1 MAEVRHRRWLILS
14 YFSAIDGMAC
24 AQHIDDRL
32 PYLAKRGV
40 IPVML
45 TGICGGRCPE
55 RINVRVPSVAPSG
68 LRFELRHLKRKNRY
82 MKLLAPL
89 LTLILLPCYLLEK
102 LLIDLD
108 SQWSWFPLAIFR
120 GFFLCGEYRPELIYS
135 TGGPASAHV
144 AAAIISSWRD
154 IPWIAEF
161 QDPLVCDDWL
171 RSGRALK
178 VFTWL
183 ERFVCTRAKV
193 VIFLTQGAKERAD
206 IRTGL
211 GVRGKVIYPGAE
223 PVGKS
228 TQHYSRGEYCRFAHF
243 GSLGGSRNLKVFLEG
258 LSLLLEERPELAD
271 LIRMDI
277 FGTCDQL
284 SHRLMKRFSHPQ
296 IITDFGRVPR
306 KESIA
311 AMERS
316 DILLLIQNTEE
327 FSTET
332 IPSKVYEYLHTGR
345 PILGLVYRN
354 AELTELLIGLGHLA
368 VDAAS
373 ALEVKN
379 GIARMVEQWR
389 SGGYVPRPSPYT
401 VEAAV
406 DSLICVA
413 AHLTG
418 VTFPDTS
425 HG

>member
-1 MAEVRHRRWLILS
+1 MAEVRHRRWLVLS

-24 AQHIDDRL
+24 SQHIDDRL

-40 IPVML
+40 VPVML
-45 TGICGGRCPE
+45 TGVCGGFCPVKTH
-55 RINVRVPSVAPSG
+55 VRVPSIAPSG
-68 LRFELRHLKRKNRY
+68 LRFELRHLKRKNSY
-82 MKLLAPL
+82 LKLLAPL
-89 LTLILLPCYLLEK
+89 LTIFLLPWYLLEK
-102 LLIDLD
+102 LVIDLD
-108 SQWSWFPLAIFR
+108 SQWSWFPLAILR
-120 GFFLCGEYRPELIYS
+120 GFLLCRKYRPELIYS

-144 AAAIISSWRD
+144 AAAIISRWCD

-161 QDPLVCDDWL
+161 QDPLVCNDWH

-183 ERFVCTRAKV
+183 ERFVCARAQV
-193 VIFLTQGAKERAD
+193 VIFLTQGAMERAD
-206 IRTGL
+206 ARTGL
-211 GVRGKVIYPGAE
+211 GVRGKVIYPGAK
-223 PVGKS
+223 PVGES
-228 TQHYSRGEYCRFAHF
+228 AQLYSPGEFCRFAHF
-243 GSLGGSRNLKVFLEG
+243 GSLGGSRNLKVLLEG
-258 LSLLLEERPELAD
+258 LSLLLDERPELAD
-271 LIRMDI
+271 LIRLDL

-284 SHRLMKRFSHPQ
+284 SLRLMKRFSHPQ

-311 AMERS
+311 DMVRS

-327 FSTET
+327 FSAET

-354 AELTELLIGLGHLA
+354 TELAELLTGQGHRA

-379 GIARMVEQWR
+379 GIAQMAEQWR
-389 SGGYVPRPSPYT
+389 KGGYTPRTSPYT

-406 DSLICVA
+406 DSLICIA
-413 AHLTG
+413 ARLTG
-418 VTFPDTS
+418 GTFPDTA